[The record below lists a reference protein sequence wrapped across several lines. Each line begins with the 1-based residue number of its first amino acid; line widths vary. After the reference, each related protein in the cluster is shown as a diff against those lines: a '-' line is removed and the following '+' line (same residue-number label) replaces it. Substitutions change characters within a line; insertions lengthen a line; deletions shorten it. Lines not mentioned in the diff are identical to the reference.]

1 VELEAETDTRTTSC
15 TDERKRR
22 TMMDMRVRATV
33 VGNTLVLEDGVTLP
47 KEGTAVDIVM
57 LDADTEKWTLTDKG
71 WAQLREASDA
81 IDKGHFVTDEE
92 LQAELDAIDA
102 E

>member
-1 VELEAETDTRTTSC
+1 
-15 TDERKRR
+15 
-22 TMMDMRVRATV
+22 MRVVKGRV
-33 VGNTLVLEDGVTLP
+33 VGNTVVAEEALPEGVALDILVHE
-47 KEGTAVDIVM
+47 A
-57 LDADTEKWTLTDKG
+57 DADSRKLTDKG

-92 LQAELDAIDA
+92 LQAELDGIDA

>member
-1 VELEAETDTRTTSC
+1 MSG
-15 TDERKRR
+15 
-22 TMMDMRVRATV
+22 MRVVKGRV
-33 VGNTLVLEDGVTLP
+33 VGNTVVADEALP
-47 KEGTAVDIVM
+47 EGTAVDIVV
-57 LDADTEKWTLTDKG
+57 LDADAAKWTLTDKG

>member
-1 VELEAETDTRTTSC
+1 MSA
-15 TDERKRR
+15 
-22 TMMDMRVRATV
+22 MRVVKGRV
-33 VGNTLVLEDGVTLP
+33 VGNTVVADEALP
-47 KEGTAVDIVM
+47 EGTAVDIVV
-57 LDADTEKWTLTDKG
+57 LDADAEKWTLTDKG